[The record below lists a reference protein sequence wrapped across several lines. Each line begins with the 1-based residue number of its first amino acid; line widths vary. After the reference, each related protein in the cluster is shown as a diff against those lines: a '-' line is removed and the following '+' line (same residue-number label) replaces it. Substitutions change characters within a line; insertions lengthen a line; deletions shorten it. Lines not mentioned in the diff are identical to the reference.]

1 MTCGNGHNGMRIGW
15 LSTAVRPR
23 TIGLTSMIFGKHLIN
38 IAARFARAQPDFL
51 QSVSILV
58 CVFLLVGGLGQVS
71 VNAAGS
77 EWTVET
83 LVALLNDQREPSLAF
98 EEATYS
104 SLLTKP
110 MKVRGLLR
118 FTPPATMEKSI
129 THPFRERYVIEGDR
143 VTFESERK
151 GMKRTVSL
159 EDYPALR
166 SFVEAFRATFMGDV
180 AQLQKVYEITVDGTR
195 SKWTLLLRPKETT
208 GKSVVDYILFTGS
221 EGRVATIAIR
231 SPDGDR
237 SVMTLL
243 RGAAR

>member
-1 MTCGNGHNGMRIGW
+1 MTYGDGRNGMPIVWR
-15 LSTAVRPR
+15 STAEKRR
-23 TIGLTSMIFGKHLIN
+23 TIGLTFMIFGKHVIN
-38 IAARFARAQPDFL
+38 GIA
-51 QSVSILV
+51 SVCLV
-58 CVFLLVGGLGQVS
+58 LGPIV
-71 VNAAGS
+71 VDAAGP

-83 LVALLNDQREPSLAF
+83 LVALLKEQREPSVAF

-104 SLLTKP
+104 SLLTEP
-110 MKVRGLLR
+110 LKVRGLLR

-129 THPFRERYVIEGDR
+129 TDPFRERYVIEGDR

-151 GMKRTVSL
+151 GVKRTISL

-166 SFVEAFRATFMGDV
+166 SFVEAFRASFTGD
-180 AQLQKVYEITVDGTR
+180 ALQLHKVYEVTMDGTR
-195 SKWTLLLRPKETT
+195 GRWTLLLRPRETT

>member
-1 MTCGNGHNGMRIGW
+1 MH
-15 LSTAVRPR
+15 R
-23 TIGLTSMIFGKHLIN
+23 TIGLTSMTFGKPLDSRVLNPTIREQREWRRSTSAC
-38 IAARFARAQPDFL
+38 ICLFILLASGAQAP
-51 QSVSILV
+51 VA
-58 CVFLLVGGLGQVS
+58 
-71 VNAAGS
+71 AAGP

-83 LVALLNDQREPSLAF
+83 LLALLKDQREPSVAF

-104 SLLTKP
+104 SLLTEP
-110 MKVRGLLR
+110 LKVRGMLR

-129 THPFRERYVIEGDR
+129 TEPFHERYLIEGDQ

-151 GMKRTVSL
+151 HVRRTISL

-166 SFVEAFRATFMGDV
+166 SFVEAFRASLTGDAV
-180 AQLQKVYEITVDGTR
+180 QLHKVYEVTMKGTR
-195 SKWTLLLRPKETT
+195 DKWTLLLRPKEIT
-208 GKSVVDYILFTGS
+208 GKSVVDYILLTGW

-231 SPDGDR
+231 STDGDR

>member
-1 MTCGNGHNGMRIGW
+1 MT
-15 LSTAVRPR
+15 
-23 TIGLTSMIFGKHLIN
+23 FGKHVIN
-38 IAARFARAQPDFL
+38 CIAT
-51 QSVSILV
+51 V
-58 CVFLLVGGLGQVS
+58 CLALGAIV
-71 VNAAGS
+71 VNAAGP

-83 LVALLNDQREPSLAF
+83 LVALLKEQREPSVAF

-104 SLLTKP
+104 SLLTEP
-110 MKVRGLLR
+110 LKVRGLLR

-129 THPFRERYVIEGDR
+129 TDPFRERYVIEGDR

-151 GMKRTVSL
+151 GVKRTISL

-166 SFVEAFRATFMGDV
+166 SFVEAFRASFTGD
-180 AQLQKVYEITVDGTR
+180 ALQLHKVYEVTMDGTR
-195 SKWTLLLRPKETT
+195 GRWTLLLRPRETT

>member
-1 MTCGNGHNGMRIGW
+1 MT
-15 LSTAVRPR
+15 
-23 TIGLTSMIFGKHLIN
+23 FGKHAINAIASACLILGA
-38 IAARFARAQPDFL
+38 IAVDA
-51 QSVSILV
+51 
-58 CVFLLVGGLGQVS
+58 GGP
-71 VNAAGS
+71 

-83 LVALLNDQREPSLAF
+83 LVALLREQREPTVAF

-104 SLLTKP
+104 SLLTEP
-110 MKVRGLLR
+110 LKVRGLLR

-129 THPFRERYVIEGDR
+129 TDPFHERYVIEGDR

-151 GMKRTVSL
+151 GIKRTISL

-166 SFVEAFRATFMGDV
+166 SFVEAFRASFTGD
-180 AQLQKVYEITVDGTR
+180 ALQLHKVYEVTMDGTR
-195 SKWTLLLRPKETT
+195 GRWTLLLRPRETT

>member
-1 MTCGNGHNGMRIGW
+1 MT
-15 LSTAVRPR
+15 
-23 TIGLTSMIFGKHLIN
+23 FGKHVIN
-38 IAARFARAQPDFL
+38 GIA
-51 QSVSILV
+51 SVCLV
-58 CVFLLVGGLGQVS
+58 LGAIV
-71 VNAAGS
+71 VEAAGP

-83 LVALLNDQREPSLAF
+83 LVALLKEQREPSVAF
-98 EEATYS
+98 EETTYS
-104 SLLTKP
+104 SLLTEP
-110 MKVRGLLR
+110 LKVRGLLQ

-129 THPFRERYVIEGDR
+129 TDPFHERYVIEGDR

-151 GMKRTVSL
+151 GVKRTISL

-166 SFVEAFRATFMGDV
+166 SFVEAFRASFTGD
-180 AQLQKVYEITVDGTR
+180 ALQLHKVYEVTMDGTR
-195 SKWTLLLRPKETT
+195 GRWTLLLRPRETT

>member
-1 MTCGNGHNGMRIGW
+1 MT
-15 LSTAVRPR
+15 
-23 TIGLTSMIFGKHLIN
+23 FGKHVIN
-38 IAARFARAQPDFL
+38 GIASAC
-51 QSVSILV
+51 LV
-58 CVFLLVGGLGQVS
+58 LGAIV
-71 VNAAGS
+71 VAAAGP
-77 EWTVET
+77 EWTIET
-83 LVALLNDQREPSLAF
+83 LVALLKEQREPSVAF

-104 SLLTKP
+104 SLLTEP
-110 MKVRGLLR
+110 LKVRGLLR
-118 FTPPATMEKSI
+118 FTPPATMEKSV
-129 THPFRERYVIEGDR
+129 TDPFHERYVIEGDR

-151 GMKRTVSL
+151 GIKRTISL

-166 SFVEAFRATFMGDV
+166 SFVEAFRASFTGD
-180 AQLQKVYEITVDGTR
+180 ALQLHKVYEVTMDGTR
-195 SKWTLLLRPKETT
+195 GRWTLLLRPRETT

>member
-1 MTCGNGHNGMRIGW
+1 MT
-15 LSTAVRPR
+15 
-23 TIGLTSMIFGKHLIN
+23 FGKHVIN
-38 IAARFARAQPDFL
+38 GIA
-51 QSVSILV
+51 SVCLV
-58 CVFLLVGGLGQVS
+58 LGAIV
-71 VNAAGS
+71 VDAAAP

-83 LVALLNDQREPSLAF
+83 LVALLKEQREPSVAF

-104 SLLTKP
+104 SLLTEP
-110 MKVRGLLR
+110 LKVRGRLR

-129 THPFRERYVIEGDR
+129 TDPFHERYVIEGDR

-151 GMKRTVSL
+151 GIKRTISL

-166 SFVEAFRATFMGDV
+166 SFVEAFRASFTGD
-180 AQLQKVYEITVDGTR
+180 ALQLHKVYEVTMDGTR
-195 SKWTLLLRPKETT
+195 GRWTLLLRPRETT

>member
-1 MTCGNGHNGMRIGW
+1 
-15 LSTAVRPR
+15 
-23 TIGLTSMIFGKHLIN
+23 MIFGKHLIN
-38 IAARFARAQPDFL
+38 RVLKNAASGVLTSFRDSTYGFHWSFL

-58 CVFLLVGGLGQVS
+58 CVFLLVVGLGQVS
-71 VNAAGS
+71 VNAAGP

-208 GKSVVDYILFTGS
+208 GKSVVDYILLTGS

>member
-1 MTCGNGHNGMRIGW
+1 MT
-15 LSTAVRPR
+15 
-23 TIGLTSMIFGKHLIN
+23 FGKHAINAIASACLILGA
-38 IAARFARAQPDFL
+38 IAVDA
-51 QSVSILV
+51 
-58 CVFLLVGGLGQVS
+58 GGP
-71 VNAAGS
+71 

-83 LVALLNDQREPSLAF
+83 LVALLKEQREPSVAF

-104 SLLTKP
+104 SLLTEP
-110 MKVRGLLR
+110 LKVRGLLR
-118 FTPPATMEKSI
+118 FTPPSTMEKSI
-129 THPFRERYVIEGDR
+129 TDPFHERYVIEGDR

-151 GMKRTVSL
+151 GVKRTISL

-166 SFVEAFRATFMGDV
+166 SFVEAFRASFTGD
-180 AQLQKVYEITVDGTR
+180 ALQLQKVYEVTMDGTR
-195 SKWTLLLRPKETT
+195 GRWTLLLRPRETM